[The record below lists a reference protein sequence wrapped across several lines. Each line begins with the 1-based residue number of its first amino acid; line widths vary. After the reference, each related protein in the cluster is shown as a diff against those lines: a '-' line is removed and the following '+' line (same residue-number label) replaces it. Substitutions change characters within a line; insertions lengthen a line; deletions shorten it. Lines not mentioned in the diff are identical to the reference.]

1 MPTAIVL
8 VEPALPENVG
18 AAARV
23 MASFGLAD
31 LRLVAPEAPHDHP
44 RAVAAA
50 THGAS
55 VLAGA
60 RVYASVAEAVA
71 DRRRVWATSAR
82 PKELVLPTCGPRA
95 LGASLRAAEAAG
107 AAPAVLFG
115 PERTGLRYE
124 HLRHAHA
131 LVHAPTDPSCP
142 ALNLAQAVALVAWER
157 WAVVEGAEAPVAGAP
172 PALAPATAPASDAA
186 PPAPLAAFDA
196 WFDALAA
203 AVDGAGWLSD
213 PVLRPRALRNLRA
226 ALLRAGF
233 TDAELHSLH
242 GVVRALTRGRRDA

>member
-8 VEPALPENVG
+8 VEPAFPENVG

-23 MASFGLAD
+23 MASFGLSD
-31 LRLVAPEAPHDHP
+31 LRLVAPETPTDHP

-50 THGAS
+50 THGAG
-55 VLAGA
+55 VLAQA
-60 RVYASVAEAVA
+60 RVYATVAEAVA

-82 PKELVLPTCGPRA
+82 PKELVLPTSGPRA
-95 LGASLRAAEAAG
+95 LGAALRAAEAAD

-131 LVHAPTDPSCP
+131 LVHVPTDPTCP
-142 ALNLAQAVALVAWER
+142 ALNLAQTVALVAWER
-157 WAVVEGAEAPVAGAP
+157 WAVVEGAEGAEG
-172 PALAPATAPASDAA
+172 AERATAAPSAVAP

-196 WFDALAA
+196 WFGALTAAIDA
-203 AVDGAGWLSD
+203 AGWLSD
-213 PVLRPRALRNLRA
+213 ATLRPRALRNLRA
-226 ALLRAGF
+226 AFLRAGF
-233 TDAELHSLH
+233 TDPELHALH
-242 GVVRALTRGRRDA
+242 GLVRALSRARGRG